1 MHALAFPSRTS
12 KLPRR
17 ARGFTLVEAVTVM
30 AILAILSGVGSAG
43 FVWLNQSTSIRGA
56 AFDLVADLDY
66 ARSEAVKR
74 NNDVTVQPV
83 NADWQQGW
91 QIVVGGQV
99 LRSREGVGAQIG
111 FTNAPATLTFDG
123 AGRAS
128 LATVRNF
135 QICPPSG
142 GAVMGRVVRIDPSG
156 LSRSTRITC
165 SV

>member
-1 MHALAFPSRTS
+1 MHARRLPSRTS
-12 KLPRR
+12 KLPRG
-17 ARGFTLVEAVTVM
+17 ARGFTLIEAVTVM
-30 AILAILSGVGSAG
+30 AIMAILTGVGSAG

-56 AFDLVADLDY
+56 TFDLVADLDF

-74 NNDVTVQPV
+74 NDDVTVQPIG
-83 NADWQQGW
+83 ADWAQGW
-91 QIVVGGQV
+91 QVIAGGQV
-99 LRSREGVGAQIG
+99 LRAREALGAQVG
-111 FTNAPATLTFDG
+111 FALAPTTLTFDG

-156 LSRSTRITC
+156 LSRSTRTTC
-165 SV
+165 V